1 MRIVFA
7 AAAIARL
14 ALCTVPV
21 VTLFSAASAQ
31 AEPAARDSIDTIVV
45 TATRLGQT
53 ATETGSSLSII
64 TAEKIE
70 ELGLIY
76 VLDAIAQAPGVTINQ
91 NGAFGG
97 NASVRIRGASSEQT
111 VVLIDGIPVNDPSS
125 PGGGFNFARLDTEN
139 IERIEVLKG
148 PQSTLWG
155 TDAIGGIVS
164 ITTKSPGAGF
174 GGEAF
179 AEYSSFNT
187 LRGGASVAN
196 ASDVGD
202 FRLAA
207 VTVSS
212 DGISKA
218 DEDNGNSEEDS
229 FDSLTLSAKGGL
241 NLPGDARLS
250 ADVLWTDAETEFDSF
265 SSGAQG
271 SVGDGDEVSETEE
284 TAANVSLTVPLID
297 GRLDNLFL
305 VGHSD
310 IKRENFRAGLPS
322 FDADGER
329 LLYRYQGTLNA
340 NDRHRLAFGAE
351 REETTAND
359 DETSLDGLFALYE
372 LRPVGDLTITAGLR
386 HDDHERFG
394 SETTTRLASVWS
406 LSNNLS
412 FRASWGE
419 GFKAPTIFQTTF
431 FCCGATE
438 PNAELKAE
446 TSEAFDA
453 GVEWL
458 SSDGRFQL
466 GATVFRQET
475 ENLIDFDFAIG
486 GYLNID
492 EVESTGLEL
501 SGALA
506 LSDTLSLSLDYAY
519 LDAEDGD
526 GNALPRLPE
535 HSGDLTLSYAPAG
548 PFSGAVLLRY
558 NGSETNTD
566 ATTLDGWLRVDVTG
580 RYALSERV
588 EVYGR
593 IENLFDEDYQ
603 QILGY
608 GTPGLS
614 GSLGIRL
621 RY

>member
-1 MRIVFA
+1 MRA
-7 AAAIARL
+7 AIAAIARL
-14 ALCTVPV
+14 ALCAVPF
-21 VTLFSAASAQ
+21 VTLVNTTSAQ
-31 AEPAARDSIDTIVV
+31 DEPLAQENIDTILV

-53 ATETGSSLSII
+53 ATETGASLSVI
-64 TAEKIE
+64 TAEEIE

-76 VLDAIAQAPGVTINQ
+76 ALDAVAQAPGVTINQ
-91 NGAFGG
+91 NGSFGG
-97 NASVRIRGASSEQT
+97 NASVRIRGAASEQT
-111 VVLIDGIPVNDPSS
+111 VVLIDGIPVNDPTS
-125 PGGGFNFARLDTEN
+125 PGGGFNFARLDTGN

-155 TDAIGGIVS
+155 TDAIGGVVS
-164 ITTKSPGAGF
+164 ITTKSPGEGL

-179 AEYSSFNT
+179 TEYGSFNT
-187 LRGGASVAN
+187 LRGGASVSN
-196 ASDVGD
+196 AGEAGD

-207 VTVSS
+207 VTLSS

-218 DEDNGNSEEDS
+218 DEDNGNGEEDS
-229 FDSLTLSAKGGL
+229 YDSLTLSARGGL

-250 ADVLWTDAETEFDSF
+250 ADVLWTDAESEFDSF
-265 SSGAQG
+265 ASGAQG
-271 SVGDGDEVSETEE
+271 SVGDGDELSETEE
-284 TAANVSLTVPLID
+284 AAANVSLTIPLMD
-297 GRLDNLFL
+297 ERLDNLFL
-305 VGHSD
+305 VGYAD
-310 IKRENFRAGLPS
+310 ITRENFSGGLPS
-322 FDADGER
+322 FEAEGER

-340 NDRHRLAFGAE
+340 GERHRLAFGAE
-351 REETTAND
+351 REETTSNND
-359 DETSLDGLFALYE
+359 DTSIDGLFALYE
-372 LRPVGDLTITAGLR
+372 FRTVSDLTITAGLR
-386 HDDHERFG
+386 YDDHERFG
-394 SETTTRLASVWS
+394 SESTTRLAGSWK
-406 LSNNLS
+406 LTDKIS

-431 FCCGATE
+431 FCCGATA
-438 PNAELKAE
+438 PNADLKAE

-453 GVEWL
+453 GVEWQ

-466 GATVFRQET
+466 GATVFHQET
-475 ENLIDFDFAIG
+475 ENQIDFEFAIG

-501 SGALA
+501 SGAML

-519 LDAEDGD
+519 IDAEDGD

-535 HSGDLTLSYAPAG
+535 HSGDLTLSYAPSG
-548 PFSGAVLLRY
+548 PFSGALLLRY
-558 NGSETNTD
+558 NGSETNSSTD
-566 ATTLDGWLRVDVTG
+566 PTTVDSWLRVDVTG

-588 EVYGR
+588 EIYGR

>member
-14 ALCTVPV
+14 ALCAVPV

-76 VLDAIAQAPGVTINQ
+76 VLDAVAQAPGVTINQ
-91 NGAFGG
+91 NGTFGG

-179 AEYSSFNT
+179 AEYGSFNT
-187 LRGGASVAN
+187 LRGGASVSN

-250 ADVLWTDAETEFDSF
+250 ADLLWTDAESEFDSF

-519 LDAEDGD
+519 IDAEDGD

-548 PFSGAVLLRY
+548 PFSGTVLMRY

-566 ATTLDGWLRVDVTG
+566 TTTLDSWLRVDVTG